1 MPIALY
7 ALALTAFAIGTTE
20 FIISGILP
28 ALSADLEV
36 SIPTA
41 GLLVT
46 GYAVGVAIGGP
57 IIAVLVARFQRKPV
71 IIVLTAIFAF
81 GQALCALAPSY
92 EWLLAARL
100 VSAAAH
106 GVFFGVGSVAVAN
119 LVPPERRG
127 AALSLFVG
135 GITVANVLG
144 LPAGTAI
151 GNAFGWRASFWCIA
165 AMAMLAALLIIWLL
179 PAGEETHE
187 VQPSIRAQL
196 RELVHQQVW
205 TSYLVV
211 ILAMI
216 GSLAFS
222 VYQVPLMEEITRL
235 DPAVVPFYLFAGGLG
250 SVLGVYLGGLL
261 ADWKLMPAVFGILIT
276 QIALALVMLAAVRD
290 PVLMGIAI
298 VLWSGANFALNAPI
312 QVRILNAARAAP
324 NMAATLVSSAYN
336 IGIAA
341 GAFLGAM
348 LLSGGLGYGWL
359 PAVGVVTSALALAVA
374 VLSNSAERRAA
385 QETRLGS
392 TRTDFTA

>member
-1 MPIALY
+1 
-7 ALALTAFAIGTTE
+7 
-20 FIISGILP
+20 
-28 ALSADLEV
+28 
-36 SIPTA
+36 
-41 GLLVT
+41 
-46 GYAVGVAIGGP
+46 
-57 IIAVLVARFQRKPV
+57 
-71 IIVLTAIFAF
+71 
-81 GQALCALAPSY
+81 
-92 EWLLAARL
+92 
-100 VSAAAH
+100 
-106 GVFFGVGSVAVAN
+106 
-119 LVPPERRG
+119 
-127 AALSLFVG
+127 
-135 GITVANVLG
+135 
-144 LPAGTAI
+144 
-151 GNAFGWRASFWCIA
+151 
-165 AMAMLAALLIIWLL
+165 MLAALLIIWLL
-179 PAGEETHE
+179 PAGEEKHE
-187 VQPSIRAQL
+187 VQPSVRAQL
-196 RELVHQQVW
+196 REVAHQQVW
-205 TSYLVV
+205 ASYLVV

-250 SVLGVYLGGLL
+250 SVLGAYLGGRL